1 MGALINL
8 FSAFGLSSAAGLN
21 AYLPLL
27 VVGLVG
33 RYTDLWQLQAPYD
46 LLATPAVLITIGV
59 LAAVDF
65 LADKIPV
72 VDHIAHT
79 VGTVVH
85 PVAGAVLFAS
95 QSNVLTNIHPVV
107 ALLAGFV
114 VAGGFHAGRTTIR
127 PVATATTGGVANPI
141 LSFLEDITSAVLT
154 VLAILAPVVAF
165 VLFLVLVVALVFG
178 FRRVRGFVHRRASQ
192 RT

>member
-1 MGALINL
+1 MGPVLNL

-27 VVGLVG
+27 LVGLIT

-46 LLATPAVLITIGV
+46 LLASPVALIVLAV

-72 VDHIAHT
+72 VDHIAHA

-95 QSNVLTNIHPVV
+95 QNNVLSNVHPIV
-107 ALLAGFV
+107 AM
-114 VAGGFHAGRTTIR
+114 VAGVTVAGSLHASRAAIR
-127 PVATATTGGVANPI
+127 PVATATTGGMGNPV
-141 LSFLEDITSAVLT
+141 LSFLEDLVSLVLS
-154 VLAILAPVVAF
+154 VLAIFIPLLAFAV
-165 VLFLVLVVALVFG
+165 FLVLLFVMFSTW
-178 FRRVRGFVHRRASQ
+178 RRVRRRVRHS
-192 RT
+192 

>member
-1 MGALINL
+1 MGVANL

-27 VVGLVG
+27 VVGLVS

-46 LLATPAVLITIGV
+46 ALATPIVLIVLGV

-65 LADKIPV
+65 LADKVPV

-79 VGTVVH
+79 IGIVVH

-95 QSNVLTNIHPVV
+95 QSNVLTDIHPAV
-107 ALLAGFV
+107 ALVAGLL
-114 VAGGFHAGRTTIR
+114 VAGGFHAARTTIR
-127 PVATATTGGVANPI
+127 PVATASTGGIANPV
-141 LSFLEDITSAVLT
+141 LSFLEDVVSAILT
-154 VLAILAPVVAF
+154 ALAIFAPLLAF
-165 VLFLVLVVALVFG
+165 LLFIVLLVALLFAY
-178 FRRVRGFVHRRASQ
+178 RRVRGFVRA
-192 RT
+192 RVR

>member
-27 VVGLVG
+27 AVGLVG

-46 LLATPAVLITIGV
+46 LLTSPMVLLILAVLAV
-59 LAAVDF
+59 VDF

-79 VGTVVH
+79 VGSVIH

-95 QSNVLTNIHPVV
+95 QSNVFSNIHPVV
-107 ALLAGFV
+107 ALGAGV
-114 VAGGFHAGRTTIR
+114 IVAGGFHASRTAIR
-127 PVATATTGGVANPI
+127 PVATATTGGIANPV
-141 LSFLEDITSAVLT
+141 LSLLEDIVSVIMT
-154 VLAILAPVVAF
+154 VLAILAPVIAF
-165 VLFLVLVVALVFG
+165 ILFLLLLIAFVFG
-178 FRRVRGFVHRRASQ
+178 FRRVRGRVRRRAS
-192 RT
+192 